1 MNRLQQK
8 QQTRRKLIEAA
19 LAMSAERGF
28 SSLSLREVAKSA
40 GIAATGFYRHF
51 RDLDELGLVLVDE
64 VAMALRRLIRE
75 ARRRFTDKGR
85 VRTSI
90 EVFLDYVRESPHH
103 FRLLLGERL
112 GGSVAFREALHLEI
126 ARFVAEL
133 SDDLGAQ
140 ARAAGRSAELVP
152 LAAEAI
158 VAVVFT
164 VGAEALDLPRHQ
176 HDALADRLI
185 GEVKIILRGAGFESR
200 SEVAPARETKPARP
214 ARVRR
219 G

>member
-8 QQTRRKLIEAA
+8 QQTRRKLIDTA

-28 SSLSLREVAKSA
+28 SSLSLREIAKSA

-64 VAMALRRLIRE
+64 VAIALRRLIRE
-75 ARRRFTDKGR
+75 ARRRYTEKGR

-90 EVFLDYVRESPHH
+90 EVFMDYVRESPHH
-103 FRLLLGERL
+103 FRILLGERL
-112 GGSVAFREALHLEI
+112 GGSAAFREALRQEI

-133 SDDLGAQ
+133 RDDLEAQ
-140 ARAAGRSAELVP
+140 AGPSVEVP

-164 VGAEALDLPRHQ
+164 VGAEALDLPRNRHE
-176 HDALADRLI
+176 ALTDRLV
-185 GEVKIILRGAGFESR
+185 GEVKLILRGAGFESR
-200 SEVAPARETKPARP
+200 SVATVAARRKRKSK
-214 ARVRR
+214 V
-219 G
+219 GSGLG